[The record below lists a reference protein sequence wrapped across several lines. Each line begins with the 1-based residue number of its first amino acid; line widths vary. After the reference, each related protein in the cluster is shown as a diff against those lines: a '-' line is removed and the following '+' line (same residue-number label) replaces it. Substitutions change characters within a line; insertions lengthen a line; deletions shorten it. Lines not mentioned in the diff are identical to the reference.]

1 VTGIWLS
8 DTHRRDGLRLER
20 SLGTWVIVPAR
31 GEMLARCP
39 CCNAFL
45 TTSSAARTVADR
57 TYSRVSLQPPLALVE
72 ESAAEARGR
81 CKSTGGEDKP

>member
-1 VTGIWLS
+1 MTRTWLS

-20 SLGTWVIVPAR
+20 SLDTWVIMPVR

-39 CCNAFL
+39 CCTAFL

-57 TYSRVSLQPPLALVE
+57 TYPYQPTLALVE
-72 ESAAEARGR
+72 EPTSEAG
-81 CKSTGGEDKP
+81 KSTGGEDKV